1 MNKWPLVK
9 KENLP
14 PTSSITCFSNGVV
27 VVGSRGVQLFPELT
41 DPQSSVIITKWLGL
55 SNLML
60 LVFIQGGTWPSPER
74 FRVASLVTPAAWAW
88 SVLEPLSS

>member
-55 SNLML
+55 SKFDASG
-60 LVFIQGGTWPSPER
+60 VYSGR
-74 FRVASLVTPAAWAW
+74 HVALP
-88 SVLEPLSS
+88 